1 MTAGKIKYGKI
12 VLVVFITVL
21 IWVCADLAL
30 DERLAVSS
38 ATITVAKDTNPGLWV
53 SFSGESSVPVEKMV
67 FKGPAARIAEV
78 KRKLN
83 DGSLAL
89 EFFLDPGQE
98 AMSGPGTFPLNVL
111 NFLRQSDQTRKLGL
125 TVESCEP
132 DRLSVDVVELV
143 RMPLAVRCVDE
154 EQLPVK
160 TAAIEPPQVD
170 VFVPKGWSGEAK
182 VLLTRR
188 EIRQARS
195 SPVEKTPYIEL
206 GPGRTREALT
216 TVRITTPKEEDRL
229 SDYTITTAT
238 LGFAMSANL
247 QGKYRVVVTNLNEV
261 IRAITIRATP
271 EAKQAYDKMRY
282 QVILEIDDS
291 DKDAK
296 SAEPLRRELIYNL
309 PPDYVRRDEIILNQQ
324 PVVAR
329 FNLVPLTAAEAS
341 PAGESLKSG
350 N

>member
-1 MTAGKIKYGKI
+1 MKKVKYGKI

-30 DERLAVSS
+30 DERLPVST
-38 ATITVAKDTNPGLWV
+38 ATITVARYTNPNLWV
-53 SFSGESSVPVEKMV
+53 SFNGESSVHVGKIIL
-67 FKGPAARIAEV
+67 KGPAARIAEV
-78 KRKLN
+78 RRKLN
-83 DGSLAL
+83 DGSLVL
-89 EFFLDPGQE
+89 EFFLDPQQE
-98 AMSGPGTFPLNVL
+98 AMSSPGTFPLNVL
-111 NFLRQSDQTRKLGL
+111 SFLRQSDQIKQLGL
-125 TVESCEP
+125 TVESCEL

-143 RMPLAVRCVDE
+143 KMPLAVKCVDE

-170 VFVPKGWSGEAK
+170 MFVPKDWSGDAK
-182 VLLTRR
+182 VQLSRR
-188 EIRQARS
+188 EVRQARS

-206 GPGRTREALT
+206 GAGRIREAST
-216 TVRITTPKEEDRL
+216 TVKITTPKEEDRL

-238 LGFAMSANL
+238 LGFTMSANL

-291 DKDAK
+291 DKDAG
-296 SAEPLRRELIYNL
+296 SAEIRRELIYNF
-309 PPDYVRRDEIILNQQ
+309 PPDYVRRDEIMLNQQ
-324 PVVAR
+324 PAVAR
-329 FNLVPLTAAEAS
+329 FNLVPLTVAET
-341 PAGESLKSG
+341 PLTGEPLKSG